1 MHTAERYV
9 APVFINGLGGQFYKP
24 GQLRNWSAGFTLHRR

>member
-9 APVFINGLGGQFYKP
+9 APVFINGLGGQFYEP
-24 GQLRNWSAGFTLHRR
+24 GQPRNWSAGLTLRWR